1 MACLTNCLLIL
12 VFLNAQIAASE
23 AVDYTT
29 DIKPILVHK
38 CYACHGVLKQQGG
51 LRLDTGKS
59 LIEGG
64 QSGATINLNNP
75 LESLLLSVLTGE
87 AGFRMP
93 PENEGSHLS
102 ADELD
107 LFRNWISQGARVP
120 DDEEPQADPK
130 AWWSYQ
136 LISRPA
142 IPGTESDWARNAIDR
157 FIDQTRRQQQLSH
170 MDEASREQWIRR
182 VYIDLIGLP
191 PTRKELHAFLG
202 DDSHHAYEKVV
213 DSLLSRPQYGE
224 RWGRHWMDIWR
235 YSDWYGSRAI
245 NEIRYSQRHIWRWRD
260 WIVRSLNEDKGYDQ
274 MVTEMLAADEVA
286 GQDKDTVVATGYLG
300 RNWYKFDRNVR
311 LFDTVERTAEAFLGL
326 TLRCARC
333 HDHKYDPITQEEY
346 YRFRAFFEPQYVRTD
361 PVSALSDTQKDATL
375 GPYPDDGLPVVF
387 DHEPERPT
395 YRFNRGDDR
404 FPDESKVLKPGIP
417 KALGGP
423 ELEIIPITLPAEVWY
438 PILRE
443 GVRNTLLEKAKVA
456 IEDAQAKLIEAK
468 EDLRSLDLRIKERQ
482 ATNDPDT
489 VLEEIF
495 IHENFLEADP
505 NRWEIVKGNWKYED
519 GHLTLKDVTSFATIA
534 TKANHP
540 RDFTAHLK
548 YKTLERGSYRSVGI
562 SYDYLDTGNSQDV
575 YTSTNDNMPTVQAF
589 HRVAGKQTY
598 PSEGTV
604 YLDLKIGQLVSLD
617 VTVKGSSLTI
627 DVDGD
632 RKLEYVLPV
641 KRQDGK
647 FSIWVHNGSAEF
659 HELKIT
665 KLKESLE
672 TLQRRRQTLLNNI
685 VFAEKELDCAESEFL
700 SIQDRLRAAIAEY
713 IQPTLNLAEL
723 KKQAVLTEVAANID
737 KAELEI
743 MRIQRLP
750 QTADTLKEL
759 ENANKDLDTAR
770 AKLEN
775 PGDKYSALGLQH
787 SKTSTG
793 RRAALARWITHA
805 SNPRTARI
813 AVNHLWGRHFGTPLV
828 STTENFG
835 LNGKTPSHPE
845 LLNWL
850 AAELVS
856 NNWQMKHIHKLIVL
870 SATYRLS
877 SRTDPA
883 MMKQDPDN
891 RYYWRMNSRRMEA
904 EVVRDSALYLAGQ
917 IDLMLGGPEID
928 QKSGETNFRR
938 SLYFRNTPIEKM
950 DFLEVFDVADPNSC
964 YRRKQS
970 VVPHQALAK
979 MNSAL
984 MQNSAKLIASRL
996 SGDDETFIRSGFE
1009 TVLNREPTQAEMK
1022 LCEQFLNDQQV
1033 TLTDGTA
1040 VKFPN
1045 SSATIKAPATAP
1057 HARARENLIHVLLLH
1072 NDFVTVR

>member
-1 MACLTNCLLIL
+1 MARLTNCLVLYI
-12 VFLNAQIAASE
+12 FLNAQIAASE
-23 AVDYTT
+23 SVDYTT

-59 LIEGG
+59 LIAGG
-64 QSGATINLNNP
+64 ESGPTINLNTP
-75 LESLLLSVLTGE
+75 HRSLLLLVLTGE
-87 AGFRMP
+87 AGVRMP
-93 PENEGSHLS
+93 PEDEGSHLTNS
-102 ADELD
+102 ELD
-107 LFRNWISQGARVP
+107 LFRNWISQGAPVP

-136 LISRPA
+136 PISRPEV
-142 IPGTESDWARNAIDR
+142 PGADSDWSRNVIDR
-157 FIDQTRRQQQLSH
+157 FIDQTRRQQQLGH
-170 MDEASREQWIRR
+170 VDEAGRAQWIRR

-191 PTRKELHAFLG
+191 PTREELYQFL
-202 DDSHHAYEKVV
+202 DDKSDKAYEKVV
-213 DSLLSRPQYGE
+213 DSLLSKPQYGE

-260 WIVRSLNEDKGYDQ
+260 WIVRSLNQDKGYDQ
-274 MVTEMLAADEVA
+274 MVQEMLAADEVA
-286 GQDKDTVVATGYLG
+286 GKDKQTVVATGYLG

-346 YRFRAFFEPQYVRTD
+346 YKFRAFFEPQNVRTD
-361 PVSALSDTQKDATL
+361 PVSALAETQKDATL
-375 GPYPDDGLPVVF
+375 GPYPADGLPVVF
-387 DHEPERPT
+387 DHVPEKPT

-404 FPDESKVLKPGIP
+404 FPDESKVLKPGVP

-423 ELEIIPITLPAEVWY
+423 ELEITPVNLPAEVWY

-443 GVRNTLLEKAKVA
+443 GVRNTLLEKAKAA

-468 EDLRSLDLRIKERQ
+468 EDLRSLDFRIKERQ
-482 ATNDPDT
+482 ATNGPDT

-505 NRWEIVKGNWKYED
+505 NRWEIVKGNWIYED

-534 TKANHP
+534 TKSNHP

-598 PSEGTV
+598 PPEGTV
-604 YLDLKIGQLVSLD
+604 YLDLKIGQLASLD

-659 HELKIT
+659 HELKII
-665 KLKESLE
+665 KLRESLE
-672 TLQRRRQTLLNNI
+672 TLQRRKQILIDTI
-685 VFAEKELDCAESEFL
+685 AFAKKELAYRQSELF
-700 SIQDRLRAAIAEY
+700 SIQTRLRAAIAEY
-713 IQPTLNLAEL
+713 IQPTADLPELKEQAILAE
-723 KKQAVLTEVAANID
+723 AAATIE

-750 QTADTLKEL
+750 QTADSLKEL
-759 ENANKDLDTAR
+759 ENANKELDIAR
-770 AKLEN
+770 AKLAS
-775 PGDKYSALGLQH
+775 PGDAYSALGLQH

-835 LNGKTPSHPE
+835 LNGKSPTHPA
-845 LLNWL
+845 LLDWL
-850 AAELVS
+850 AAELMS
-856 NNWQMKHIHKLIVL
+856 NSWQMKHLHKLIVL
-870 SATYRLS
+870 SATYRMS
-877 SRTDPA
+877 SRSDPA
-883 MMKQDPDN
+883 ALRQDPDN
-891 RYYWRMNSRRMEA
+891 QYYWRMNSRRMEA
-904 EVVRDSALYLAGQ
+904 EVVRDAALYLSGQ
-917 IDLMLGGPEID
+917 IDLTLGGPEIY
-928 QKSGETNFRR
+928 QQLGETTFRR
-938 SLYFRNTPIEKM
+938 SLYFRNTPNEKM
-950 DFLEVFDVADPNSC
+950 EFLEIFDVADPNSC
-964 YRRKQS
+964 YRRKES
-970 VVPHQALAK
+970 IVPHQALAK

-984 MQNSAKLIASRL
+984 MQNSARHLASQL
-996 SGDDETFIRSGFE
+996 SGDDKTFIKAGFE
-1009 TVLNREPTQAEMK
+1009 TVLNRAPTQKEFK
-1022 LCEQFLNDQQV
+1022 RCEQFLSEHQIMLKNDKSE
-1033 TLTDGTA
+1033 
-1040 VKFPN
+1040 KF
-1045 SSATIKAPATAP
+1045 SAKSGAIEAPATDTLG
-1057 HARARENLIHVLLLH
+1057 RARENLIHVLFLH

>member
-1 MACLTNCLLIL
+1 M
-12 VFLNAQIAASE
+12 
-23 AVDYTT
+23 
-29 DIKPILVHK
+29 
-38 CYACHGVLKQQGG
+38 
-51 LRLDTGKS
+51 
-59 LIEGG
+59 
-64 QSGATINLNNP
+64 
-75 LESLLLSVLTGE
+75 
-87 AGFRMP
+87 
-93 PENEGSHLS
+93 
-102 ADELD
+102 
-107 LFRNWISQGARVP
+107 
-120 DDEEPQADPK
+120 
-130 AWWSYQ
+130 
-136 LISRPA
+136 
-142 IPGTESDWARNAIDR
+142 
-157 FIDQTRRQQQLSH
+157 
-170 MDEASREQWIRR
+170 
-182 VYIDLIGLP
+182 
-191 PTRKELHAFLG
+191 
-202 DDSHHAYEKVV
+202 
-213 DSLLSRPQYGE
+213 
-224 RWGRHWMDIWR
+224 
-235 YSDWYGSRAI
+235 
-245 NEIRYSQRHIWRWRD
+245 
-260 WIVRSLNEDKGYDQ
+260 
-274 MVTEMLAADEVA
+274 
-286 GQDKDTVVATGYLG
+286 
-300 RNWYKFDRNVR
+300 
-311 LFDTVERTAEAFLGL
+311 
-326 TLRCARC
+326 
-333 HDHKYDPITQEEY
+333 
-346 YRFRAFFEPQYVRTD
+346 
-361 PVSALSDTQKDATL
+361 
-375 GPYPDDGLPVVF
+375 
-387 DHEPERPT
+387 
-395 YRFNRGDDR
+395 
-404 FPDESKVLKPGIP
+404 
-417 KALGGP
+417 
-423 ELEIIPITLPAEVWY
+423 
-438 PILRE
+438 
-443 GVRNTLLEKAKVA
+443 
-456 IEDAQAKLIEAK
+456 
-468 EDLRSLDLRIKERQ
+468 
-482 ATNDPDT
+482 
-489 VLEEIF
+489 
-495 IHENFLEADP
+495 
-505 NRWEIVKGNWKYED
+505 
-519 GHLTLKDVTSFATIA
+519 
-534 TKANHP
+534 
-540 RDFTAHLK
+540 
-548 YKTLERGSYRSVGI
+548 
-562 SYDYLDTGNSQDV
+562 
-575 YTSTNDNMPTVQAF
+575 
-589 HRVAGKQTY
+589 
-598 PSEGTV
+598 
-604 YLDLKIGQLVSLD
+604 
-617 VTVKGSSLTI
+617 
-627 DVDGD
+627 
-632 RKLEYVLPV
+632 PV

-685 VFAEKELDCAESEFL
+685 AFAEKELDCAESELL

-713 IQPTLNLAEL
+713 IQPTPNLAEL
-723 KKQAVLTEVAANID
+723 KKQAVLAEVAANID

-938 SLYFRNTPIEKM
+938 SLYFRNTPNEKM